1 MAGWPASNNQKMNSR
16 ALKDNDLLL
25 GPLLSPSSGFDLMQN
40 CDLPPPLKV
49 FSGPDKTVIS
59 SMNRAFSMIGREHDH
74 DDFDVYRGCG
84 GENYEKLEVLKA
96 LRLSQT
102 RARDAERKAASLI
115 KERDCVANA
124 LFHDSFQLFAYRQWV
139 RLLEFQVLKAE
150 EQWQQQEK
158 KLCCGCG
165 RSKEVKDQ
173 LEEEEGS
180 DDGSR
185 EYWIN
190 VALTFFLGFVG
201 FGLAFGTNN
210 TRLEKEVVK
219 NQTGQL
225 FAFCFPLHQ
234 SLSDKS
240 GSSLSSCIS
249 HMKGMDDTPS
259 GICYKS
265 PQNMPHGQMGHQLS
279 VNQQLDKLKG
289 SQEMGKTGRLTLF
302 EAENDSKEETL
313 KSSSDLSLEK
323 RDLKSVSN
331 MGALQLPRA
340 QLIGKLSSLSMLIQV
355 APSSTPDKT
364 MSAAFKPASVLHLRQ
379 TNGAGIFTIK
389 PMS

>member
-16 ALKDNDLLL
+16 ALKENDLLL

-49 FSGPDKTVIS
+49 FSGSDKTVIS

-139 RLLEFQVLKAE
+139 RLLEFQVLKAQ

-190 VALTFFLGFVG
+190 VALKFFMGFVG
-201 FGLAFGTNN
+201 FGLAFG
-210 TRLEKEVVK
+210 
-219 NQTGQL
+219 
-225 FAFCFPLHQ
+225 C
-234 SLSDKS
+234 
-240 GSSLSSCIS
+240 
-249 HMKGMDDTPS
+249 
-259 GICYKS
+259 CY
-265 PQNMPHGQMGHQLS
+265 L
-279 VNQQLDKLKG
+279 L
-289 SQEMGKTGRLTLF
+289 
-302 EAENDSKEETL
+302 
-313 KSSSDLSLEK
+313 
-323 RDLKSVSN
+323 
-331 MGALQLPRA
+331 
-340 QLIGKLSSLSMLIQV
+340 
-355 APSSTPDKT
+355 
-364 MSAAFKPASVLHLRQ
+364 
-379 TNGAGIFTIK
+379 
-389 PMS
+389 

>member
-16 ALKDNDLLL
+16 ALKENDLLL

-49 FSGPDKTVIS
+49 FPGSDKTVIS
-59 SMNRAFSMIGREHDH
+59 SMNRAFSMIGREPDH

-139 RLLEFQVLKAE
+139 RLLEFQVLKAQ

-201 FGLAFGTNN
+201 FGLAFEHEQEG
-210 TRLEKEVVK
+210 
-219 NQTGQL
+219 
-225 FAFCFPLHQ
+225 PLQ
-234 SLSDKS
+234 R
-240 GSSLSSCIS
+240 
-249 HMKGMDDTPS
+249 
-259 GICYKS
+259 
-265 PQNMPHGQMGHQLS
+265 
-279 VNQQLDKLKG
+279 
-289 SQEMGKTGRLTLF
+289 RLT
-302 EAENDSKEETL
+302 
-313 KSSSDLSLEK
+313 
-323 RDLKSVSN
+323 
-331 MGALQLPRA
+331 
-340 QLIGKLSSLSMLIQV
+340 
-355 APSSTPDKT
+355 
-364 MSAAFKPASVLHLRQ
+364 
-379 TNGAGIFTIK
+379 
-389 PMS
+389 